1 MSKRT
6 IIHLFL
12 RILLV
17 PAIPFFVMVYVL
29 QGLENGKLMIAL
41 FAASVYTALYLILEC
56 VVFLIKGEYRG
67 FKLNIILLIIIVSL
81 FMTKTFREIMELDT
95 AFR

>member
-1 MSKRT
+1 MIKRT
-6 IIHLFL
+6 IIHLLL

-41 FAASVYTALYLILEC
+41 LLLLYIQLYI
-56 VVFLIKGEYRG
+56 
-67 FKLNIILLIIIVSL
+67 
-81 FMTKTFREIMELDT
+81 
-95 AFR
+95 

>member
-6 IIHLFL
+6 IIHLLL

-41 FAASVYTALYLILEC
+41 FAASVYTALYLILE
-56 VVFLIKGEYRG
+56 FLIKGEYRV

>member
-6 IIHLFL
+6 IIHLLL

-41 FAASVYTALYLILEC
+41 FAASVYTALYLILAC
-56 VVFLIKGEYRG
+56 VVFLIKGEYRV